1 MSKIYEI
8 LRPKKG
14 YAYTD
19 EQIVDYTLIG
29 IPIPANK
36 KNKGNSRIYGDIEEA
51 NFKNI
56 VDIIISLC
64 SRYNLDYKE
73 TAYTLLI
80 CLAESGFNPD
90 AAAGTTSA
98 AGLAQY
104 TKDTANAFRKRAK
117 ELIGVDIDMRGNNVF
132 DATIGSYGVLVAFLF
147 NKELAINWGFKP
159 SDEKYWQLIYMLH
172 HDGPGYYNDDR
183 GKQRAYNFKWRKDAI
198 RAYERIFKQKL
209 VVLTALLKQK
219 VETKIKLTDNNGS
232 DVENKNYIL
241 ATVKNS
247 SNEKPS
253 HLSMDRGNE
262 TEINVIFGKTNS
274 KGESKSILSRIGDEI
289 ITIILPDNY
298 KDLIHTSSTA
308 GYVVKKGD
316 TLEKIAKSNAT
327 TVNRIIEDNNI
338 QDKNKIKVG
347 QILFLG
353 VSESY
358 SVKSGDTL
366 AGIAKKF
373 GTTIEEIAKDN
384 KISNINN
391 IAVGKKLKINKYLR
405 HKPSNSALNQ
415 IFNNIGLGNLNL
427 DILEFSKNHTA
438 KPTGSI
444 SNSAQQFNNM
454 IELSTPVAK
463 EAVNN
468 QKVKE
473 PPKIDKNKT
482 QLNGNTKDVKVKIS
496 DGMAVIYTFQDMDY
510 GPFEEPKGGY
520 TVFYDHLGNKIFSFK
535 SGSRVSSKAKSNA
548 DGAFTGF
555 YTIISGGTRTSQLG
569 AAYGTTKIRSTD
581 TRARWVHGGGSGL
594 KDPYAEKQGWRVT
607 MGCTRAQNKDVEIL
621 AEKIINFQRQY
632 PNIKIKYIRDK
643 KGTYPK

>member
-1 MSKIYEI
+1 M
-8 LRPKKG
+8 
-14 YAYTD
+14 
-19 EQIVDYTLIG
+19 
-29 IPIPANK
+29 
-36 KNKGNSRIYGDIEEA
+36 
-51 NFKNI
+51 
-56 VDIIISLC
+56 
-64 SRYNLDYKE
+64 
-73 TAYTLLI
+73 
-80 CLAESGFNPD
+80 
-90 AAAGTTSA
+90 
-98 AGLAQY
+98 
-104 TKDTANAFRKRAK
+104 
-117 ELIGVDIDMRGNNVF
+117 
-132 DATIGSYGVLVAFLF
+132 
-147 NKELAINWGFKP
+147 
-159 SDEKYWQLIYMLH
+159 
-172 HDGPGYYNDDR
+172 
-183 GKQRAYNFKWRKDAI
+183 
-198 RAYERIFKQKL
+198 
-209 VVLTALLKQK
+209 
-219 VETKIKLTDNNGS
+219 
-232 DVENKNYIL
+232 
-241 ATVKNS
+241 
-247 SNEKPS
+247 
-253 HLSMDRGNE
+253 
-262 TEINVIFGKTNS
+262 
-274 KGESKSILSRIGDEI
+274 
-289 ITIILPDNY
+289 
-298 KDLIHTSSTA
+298 
-308 GYVVKKGD
+308 
-316 TLEKIAKSNAT
+316 
-327 TVNRIIEDNNI
+327 
-338 QDKNKIKVG
+338 
-347 QILFLG
+347 
-353 VSESY
+353 SESY

-510 GPFEEPKGGY
+510 GPFEEPKEGY
-520 TVFYDHLGNKIFSFK
+520 TVFYDHLGNKLFSFK

-548 DGAFTGF
+548 DGMFTGF

-607 MGCTRAQNKDVEIL
+607 MGCTRAQNKDVENL

>member
-1 MSKIYEI
+1 MSNIYDI

-19 EQIVDYTLIG
+19 EQIVDYSLIG

-64 SRYNLDYKE
+64 SRHNLDYKE

-104 TKDTANAFRKRAK
+104 TKDTANAFKKRAK
-117 ELIGVDIDMRGNNVF
+117 DIIGVDIDMRGNNVF

-172 HDGPGYYNDDR
+172 HDGPGYYNDER

-232 DVENKNYIL
+232 DINNKNYIL

-253 HLSMDRGNE
+253 HLSMDRNNE
-262 TEINVIFGKTNS
+262 SEVNVILGKTNS
-274 KGESKSILSRIGDEI
+274 NGESESILSRIGDEI

-298 KDLIHTSSTA
+298 KDLIHTSSIA

-347 QILFLG
+347 QILFVG

-373 GTTIEEIAKDN
+373 GTTIDKIAKDN

-391 IAVGKKLKINKYLR
+391 IVIGEKLKINKYLR
-405 HKPSNSALNQ
+405 HKPSNSALKQ
-415 IFNNIGLGNLNL
+415 IFNNIGLGDLNL
-427 DILEFSKNHTA
+427 DILEFSRNHTA

-444 SNSAQQFNNM
+444 SNSAQQFNNT
-454 IELSTPVAK
+454 IELSTPVTK
-463 EAVNN
+463 EAVSN

-510 GPFEEPKGGY
+510 GPYEEPKDGY